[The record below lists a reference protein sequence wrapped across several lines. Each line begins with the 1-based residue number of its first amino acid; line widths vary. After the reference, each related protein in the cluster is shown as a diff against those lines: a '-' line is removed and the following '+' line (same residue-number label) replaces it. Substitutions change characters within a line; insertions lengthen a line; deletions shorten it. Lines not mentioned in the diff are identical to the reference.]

1 MRTSKRHS
9 FHRIMLAL
17 GIAFPGLIGILVARA
32 ESVTVER
39 GMLQPALQA
48 TSTVTSTPTLT
59 ATPPFQ
65 TSTESPTFSL
75 PTSVNVLPSGLYT
88 FIEAPIG
95 PVLQA
100 YVILSAFSALPTQVS
115 IVIRGF
121 INSDEFICTASPCAI
136 NLPTS
141 SRLVFAAYADSG
153 ESSETVIATVSVT
166 RTDNGFLVTI
176 DSVSQF
182 QTFNNSCAVA
192 WQVFDQSN
200 VAWDDFVQFPFELH
214 TKKTLHNLAT
224 QLLFNG
230 IVDASDCPAGGLSVG
245 LNWPT
250 ACGLERASSAMVEW
264 QNQYDGHIWL
274 ASKDHGIPPK
284 ILKTLIEVETQFW
297 PGNSRVFLDE
307 YGLGQVNQLGVD
319 ALLRRDPALYQRICP
334 SLLSD
339 CLRPYS
345 SLEPQ
350 QQAMIRGALVKL
362 MDVTCADCEYG
373 FDLNRAK
380 ESISL
385 LGMVLRAN
393 CQQVDD
399 IIRFVDVPDPD
410 ADAATATAA
419 VATLIAGGNTDT
431 TSYEDLWRFTLL
443 SYHSGPNCLQEAL
456 IATRK
461 AHRPFI
467 WESVEE
473 RLRCRGGADYVNA
486 FMSNLLAFDFYR
498 LDYTETGVVLV
509 APTIIPTRTP
519 VPTPTAFVSNATVR
533 VQVFIDR
540 NGNGTPE
547 EGEWIDNM
555 NILLEASTGEQV
567 TERTQNGIAIFD
579 MSGFIPGIDVNVS
592 LPGFYRNERFE
603 LPQEGEV
610 TVTFAFEVPVLPT
623 NIP

>member
-1 MRTSKRHS
+1 
-9 FHRIMLAL
+9 
-17 GIAFPGLIGILVARA
+17 
-32 ESVTVER
+32 
-39 GMLQPALQA
+39 
-48 TSTVTSTPTLT
+48 
-59 ATPPFQ
+59 
-65 TSTESPTFSL
+65 
-75 PTSVNVLPSGLYT
+75 
-88 FIEAPIG
+88 
-95 PVLQA
+95 
-100 YVILSAFSALPTQVS
+100 
-115 IVIRGF
+115 
-121 INSDEFICTASPCAI
+121 
-136 NLPTS
+136 
-141 SRLVFAAYADSG
+141 
-153 ESSETVIATVSVT
+153 
-166 RTDNGFLVTI
+166 
-176 DSVSQF
+176 
-182 QTFNNSCAVA
+182 
-192 WQVFDQSN
+192 
-200 VAWDDFVQFPFELH
+200 VQFPFELH

-339 CLRPYS
+339 CLRPYL